1 MSRSK
6 ENSKAAQGLVRHLE
20 SSPGPIH
27 LPFIKESIKSEIG
40 ISRIGEARIDEIL
53 ELVKEL
59 GQGNVSIQR
68 NPLTVSWSKDETAEI
83 KAKERT
89 KTVTGPSGHSHMGM
103 LLSAQLKRE
112 GEGSAF
118 LFHNCPHCGGQVR
131 VTASVG
137 LEKGL

>member
-6 ENSKAAQGLVRHLE
+6 ANSKAAQGLMRHLE

-27 LPFIKESIKSEIG
+27 LPFIKENIKSEIG

-68 NPLTVSWSKDETAEI
+68 NPLTLSWSENKSVET
-83 KAKERT
+83 KEQP

-103 LLSAQLKRE
+103 LLSAQLNRA
-112 GEGSAF
+112 GDGSAF

-137 LEKGL
+137 FEKS

>member
-1 MSRSK
+1 MNRNK
-6 ENSKAAQGLVRHLE
+6 ENSKAAQGLLKYLE
-20 SSPGPIH
+20 NETGPIR

-68 NPLTVSWSKDETAEI
+68 NPLTVSWSKDEPVET
-83 KAKERT
+83 KAKEQP
-89 KTVTGPSGHSHMGM
+89 KTATGPSGHSHMGM
-103 LLSAQLKRE
+103 LLSAQLKSA
-112 GEGSAF
+112 GDGSAF

-131 VTASVG
+131 VTASVEF
-137 LEKGL
+137 EKS

>member
-6 ENSKAAQGLVRHLE
+6 ENSKAAQGLTRHLE
-20 SSPGPIH
+20 NGTGPIH
-27 LPFIKESIKSEIG
+27 LPFIKENIKSEIG

-68 NPLTVSWSKDETAEI
+68 NPLIVSWSKEETIET
-83 KAKERT
+83 KAKEQP

-103 LLSAQLKRE
+103 LLSAQLKR
-112 GEGSAF
+112 GGDGSAF

-131 VTASVG
+131 VTASV
-137 LEKGL
+137 EFEES